1 MHDLQE
7 FPIYRKYRNDMS
19 FFKILTPEHF
29 EEVKKLPD
37 GLVLFIFKAKILP
50 DRNYIQDMLY
60 DYHLHWEVI
69 DKEEYEVMKSKVRNQ

>member
-1 MHDLQE
+1 MSEVVD
-7 FPIYRKYRNDMS
+7 FPVFRKYHNNSS
-19 FFKILTPEHF
+19 FFKILSSEKF

-37 GLVLFIFKAKILP
+37 GYTLFVFNAKILP

-69 DKEEYEVMKSKVRNQ
+69 EKEEFELMKSKVIN

>member
-1 MHDLQE
+1 MSE
-7 FPIYRKYRNDMS
+7 FPVYRKYRNDHS
-19 FFKILTPEHF
+19 FFKIISPEHF

-37 GLVLFIFKAKILP
+37 GFTLFIYKAKILP

-69 DKEEYEVMKSKVRNQ
+69 DEEMYKKMKSQIKNQ